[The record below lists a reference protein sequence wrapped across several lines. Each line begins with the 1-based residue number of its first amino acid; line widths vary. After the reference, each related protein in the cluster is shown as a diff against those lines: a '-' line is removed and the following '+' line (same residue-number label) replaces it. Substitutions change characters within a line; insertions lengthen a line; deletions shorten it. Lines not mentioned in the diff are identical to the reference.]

1 MELGYKV
8 KDNQDMFSVSNLLLN
23 GLDNIVFGLVKPSNK
38 SLIST
43 LTPLEVLTYDDSY
56 EIVNIIQIGLNEV
69 KASTQYKVEGLENQS
84 TFDVCLMNY
93 GNLDNLFKMISD
105 NTNIVSVTDIDAA
118 YKTFTL
124 DSNKVNNNYI
134 KNTIVKKGYSF
145 GTIDKKNIKAWIL
158 DFGYW
163 DDLRLWI
170 DVKTWID

>member
-43 LTPLEVLTYDDSY
+43 LVPLEVLTYDDAY
-56 EIVNIIQIGLNEV
+56 EIVNVIQIGLNEV
-69 KASTQYKVEGLENQS
+69 STSTQYKVEGLENQS
-84 TFDVCLMNY
+84 IFDVCLMNY
-93 GNLDNLFKMISD
+93 GNLDNMFKMISD
-105 NTNIVSVTDIDAA
+105 NLNIVSVTDISAA

-145 GTIDKKNIKAWIL
+145 GTLTYNPNVIWDGL
-158 DFGYW
+158 DVVWDGEFDLGY
-163 DDLRLWI
+163 
-170 DVKTWID
+170 